1 MKKIFLLLIFAV
13 TAVSSFAQSDQ
24 VIKNFIRYYEIY
36 REFSVG
42 SSNFYGQQKP
52 IEMQYMG
59 GRFYPLPDFPNEL
72 LRAKQDSLCGTLKV
86 KNKTFYISKTSR
98 YSTSFD
104 EQGRITINST
114 PSYRAF
120 QYYPDSVK
128 EKIGVNIECTYDSKG
143 RLILMMTTN
152 PINPLILCKRVYS
165 GDLLMSSFE
174 MVKDLSYKYTKSVTY
189 TFTYNS
195 ENSKLESIH
204 DGENEWKYNY
214 NEEEP
219 EQISSV
225 NDRPL
230 IYNMQGKMI
239 ERGGLKIN
247 YNENGTM
254 KSYNYTF
261 YSIKDALS
269 YTYDEANRLIA
280 IKSNNYMS
288 GQNVTFSYRKDGLL
302 DKIND
307 VKVKYEFY

>member
-1 MKKIFLLLIFAV
+1 MKKIFLVLIFTA

-24 VIKNFIRYYEIY
+24 VIKNFIWYYEIY

-42 SSNFYGQQKP
+42 SSSFYGQQKP

-59 GRFYPLPDFPNEL
+59 GRFHPLPDFPNEV

-86 KNKTFYISKTSR
+86 KSRMFHSSKGSR
-98 YSTSFD
+98 HSASFD
-104 EQGRITINST
+104 EQGRITTNYI
-114 PSYRAF
+114 PSYRTF

-143 RLILMMTTN
+143 RLILMVKTD

-174 MVKDLSYKYTKSVTY
+174 MVKDLSYNFTKSVTY

-204 DGENEWKYNY
+204 NGENERKYNY

-239 ERGGLKIN
+239 ECGGLKIN

-254 KSYNYTF
+254 KSYNYTY